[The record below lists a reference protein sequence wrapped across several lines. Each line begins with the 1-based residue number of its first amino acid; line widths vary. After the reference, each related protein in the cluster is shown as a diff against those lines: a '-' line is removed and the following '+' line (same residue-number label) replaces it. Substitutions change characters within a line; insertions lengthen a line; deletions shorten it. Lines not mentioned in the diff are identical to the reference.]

1 MIGRATNRP
10 RSQPPPPHRMPP
22 PFRSMVRSTRRT
34 VLPCAAALLAGCSGS
49 TDGSSVVRAADIPA
63 ARNQLFT
70 RLPSSVTGVRFVNR
84 LEPAAEFNVF
94 TYRNY
99 YNGGG
104 VAIADL
110 TGDGLPEVVL
120 TANADGPRLYLNRGK
135 FNFTDVTDE
144 AGLAHAKGSWTTG
157 VAVADVNGDGR
168 LDIYLSKAGQ
178 GAPAARA
185 NELWINQ
192 GVDRDGRPTF
202 KELARPY
209 GVADEGYTTQAAFL
223 DYDADGDLDLFV
235 ANNVPRAAN

>member
-104 VAIADL
+104 VAIGDL
-110 TGDGLPEVVL
+110 TGDGLPELVL
-120 TANADGPRLYLNRGK
+120 TSNIGGARVYHNEGK
-135 FNFTDVTDE
+135 STFRDVTDR
-144 AGLAHAKGSWTTG
+144 SG
-157 VAVADVNGDGR
+157 V
-168 LDIYLSKAGQ
+168 
-178 GAPAARA
+178 
-185 NELWINQ
+185 EH
-192 GVDRDGRPTF
+192 
-202 KELARPY
+202 
-209 GVADEGYTTQAAFL
+209 
-223 DYDADGDLDLFV
+223 
-235 ANNVPRAAN
+235 